1 MCSRSICSKEYC
13 CILDIQ
19 IDVLQTIPSEPL
31 IFCSNLNLKF
41 YLILWMSL
49 CDLIYFCVEIHKQM
63 KIQSYP
69 FHMVIYNSRKHADG
83 LLPILHS
90 NSFCYEY
97 IYLVNVHIFNVFIF
111 LSPVSSL
118 PRASTCRQCHLVPL
132 LSKAH
137 SFSHICQELNFWKCF
152 CRNYWG

>member
-1 MCSRSICSKEYC
+1 
-13 CILDIQ
+13 
-19 IDVLQTIPSEPL
+19 
-31 IFCSNLNLKF
+31 
-41 YLILWMSL
+41 MSL

-152 CRNYWG
+152 CRNYWGVKCSYLQIHTTDRNSVHCFYLPAAGNTLVVSQYWLFWQLVEML